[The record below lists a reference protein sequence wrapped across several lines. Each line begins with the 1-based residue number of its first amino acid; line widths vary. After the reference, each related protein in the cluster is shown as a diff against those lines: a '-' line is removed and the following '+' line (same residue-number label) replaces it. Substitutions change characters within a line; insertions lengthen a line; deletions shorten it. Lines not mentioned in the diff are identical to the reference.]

1 MTQNKKDVKVMA
13 GGLPFLAA
21 GALWFVL
28 AMILPIYKLSMIIA
42 ASVAALAVII
52 VMMSIR
58 SKQIAALPPAPTVKK
73 RAEELAVKIDQ
84 SRLQLLELSAQIKDK
99 TVAGRVDSIASLMD
113 KIADDVE
120 KDPKDRNKVRKLAN
134 HYGTMIADLVKKYI
148 VLEGQGEGGEN
159 ISSAI
164 DEIKK
169 GLETIETAVK
179 SLLDDLFSDDAM
191 EVSADIAVLEQ
202 LFKTEGTQ
210 NRMNFESLEL

>member
-1 MTQNKKDVKVMA
+1 MAQNKKDVKVMA
-13 GGLPFLAA
+13 AGLPFLVA
-21 GALWFVL
+21 GAIWFVL
-28 AMILPIYKLSMIIA
+28 AMVLPIYKVSMIIA
-42 ASVAALAVII
+42 ATVVSVVVMAVMLS
-52 VMMSIR
+52 VR
-58 SKQIAALPPAPTVKK
+58 SKQVAALPPVPTVKK
-73 RAEELAVKIDQ
+73 RAEEMAIKIDEC
-84 SRLQLLELSAQIKDK
+84 RKQLLELSAQINDGS
-99 TVAGRVDSIASLMD
+99 VAGRVNNIAALMD

-134 HYGTMIADLVKKYI
+134 HYGAMIVDLVKKYI

>member
-84 SRLQLLELSAQIKDK
+84 SRLQLLDLSAQIKDK

-120 KDPKDRNKVRKLAN
+120 KDHKDRNKVRKLAN
-134 HYGTMIADLVKKYI
+134 HYGAMIVDLVKKYI

-159 ISSAI
+159 ISSAL

-169 GLETIETAVK
+169 GLETVENAVK

-202 LFKTEGTQ
+202 LFKTEGSE
-210 NRMNFESLEL
+210 NRMNFETLEL

>member
-73 RAEELAVKIDQ
+73 RAEEMAIKIDEC
-84 SRLQLLELSAQIKDK
+84 RKQLLELSTQINDGS
-99 TVAGRVDSIASLMD
+99 VVGRVNNIAALMD

-134 HYGTMIADLVKKYI
+134 HYGTMIVDLVKKYI

>member
-13 GGLPFLAA
+13 AGLPFLAA
-21 GALWFVL
+21 GAIWFVL
-28 AMILPIYKLSMIIA
+28 AMILPIYKISMIIVA
-42 ASVAALAVII
+42 TIVSVV
-52 VMMSIR
+52 VMVLMMGVR

-73 RAEELAVKIDQ
+73 RAEELAIKIDEC
-84 SRLQLLELSAQIKDK
+84 RKQLLELSGKIKDK
-99 TVAGRVDSIASLMD
+99 AVAGRVDNIAALMD

-134 HYGTMIADLVKKYI
+134 HYGTMIVDLVKKYI
-148 VLEGQGEGGEN
+148 VLESQGEGGDN

-202 LFKTEGTQ
+202 LFKTEGSE
-210 NRMNFESLEL
+210 NRMNFETLEL

>member
-134 HYGTMIADLVKKYI
+134 HYGTMIVDLVKKYI

>member
-13 GGLPFLAA
+13 AGLPFLAA
-21 GALWFVL
+21 GAIWFVL
-28 AMILPIYKLSMIIA
+28 AMILPIYKISMIIA
-42 ASVAALAVII
+42 ATIVSVV
-52 VMMSIR
+52 VMVLMMGVR

-73 RAEELAVKIDQ
+73 RAEELAIKIDEC
-84 SRLQLLELSAQIKDK
+84 RKQLLELSGKIKDK
-99 TVAGRVDSIASLMD
+99 AVAGRVDNIAALMD

-134 HYGTMIADLVKKYI
+134 HYGAMIVDLVKKYI

>member
-1 MTQNKKDVKVMA
+1 MTQSKKDVKVMA
-13 GGLPFLAA
+13 AGLPFLAA
-21 GALWFVL
+21 GAVWFVL
-28 AMILPIYKLSMIIA
+28 AMILPIYKISMII
-42 ASVAALAVII
+42 VATIVGAVVMIA
-52 VMMSIR
+52 MMSVR

-73 RAEELAVKIDQ
+73 RAEELAVKIDKC
-84 SRLQLLELSAQIKDK
+84 RLQLLELSEQIKDK
-99 TVAGRVDSIASLMD
+99 TVSGRVDNIAVLLD

-134 HYGTMIADLVKKYI
+134 HYGAMIVDLVKKYI
-148 VLEGQGEGGEN
+148 VLEEQGQGGEN

-169 GLETIETAVK
+169 GLETVETATK

-191 EVSADIAVLEQ
+191 EVSADIAVLEE
-202 LFKTEGTQ
+202 LFKTEGSE